1 MTPATRARRDQ
12 AGEWRKG
19 LIDRED
25 GWQQGFSGRAGRGA
39 QAGPGVRH
47 NKVGPGDQGQGAG
60 RGGVAAKQSA
70 GRAWCGGTNRVQRRD
85 GNGSGKMWVE

>member
-47 NKVGPGDQGQGAG
+47 NKVGPGDQGQQGVQGVAVLQPSRV
-60 RGGVAAKQSA
+60 RGVHGVAAPIGCCVGMA
-70 GRAWCGGTNRVQRRD
+70 TGRVRCG
-85 GNGSGKMWVE
+85 